1 MRTIPDVINRLR
13 GEFLDM
19 PGLRLTSAQVQR
31 LCTIDPVI
39 CQLVLDSL
47 LHEGFLRVTH
57 GLYARRATGQ
67 HTRPA
72 KADIDTRRLRP
83 AS

>member
-1 MRTIPDVINRLR
+1 MPDVINRLR
-13 GEFLDM
+13 DEFLEM
-19 PGLRLTSAQVQR
+19 PCLRLTSAQVQR
-31 LCTIDPVI
+31 LCTIDPAI
-39 CQLVLDSL
+39 CQSVLDSL
-47 LHEGFLRVTH
+47 VHEGFLRVTRD
-57 GLYARRATGQ
+57 GQYARRTTGQ